1 MIVATGPTQQSGIG
15 AFASTTLLLSVLDAP
30 FLIMDSTPAGLS
42 PREVEPGVPFLEP
55 IPVPLLPGMD
65 EIEVESASLAV
76 AGGLTDRQVS
86 GSPGSGR
93 VDLRL
98 QQPAGTSGA
107 LSRVEFKGFRLS
119 ESGKVL
125 GNSASHVAFRDAGGE
140 TTAGPV
146 PTGVGNV
153 FLHVLAQPLEGN
165 SAGPPVAAAPEFAMP
180 GGGRMGY
187 GPALGGAFLDLG
199 APTGGSLPVT
209 ASFSPLLAGRN
220 FRLSLGV
227 AGTGTT
233 ATSGLPN
240 EAVPFAGWQAS
251 EVIAVFRTRPEDV
264 EFSLTAPGATPAVV
278 ASYPGELPAA
288 RSDTD
293 LTPAFRAAAKAALA
307 NAQGDDLGIQLSIAS
322 PTGGKVLLALPRPV
336 LRYIRRPL
344 AGPEPLDLS
353 AGFAELAFDLPVGLR
368 PIGLS
373 FAIDGRY
380 GSARPLDA
388 VRFPAGIP
396 RAGYRLVPGRRIAIP
411 FTFTQAEQLLPLSR
425 LGAFGRSEGEG
436 ELLVSLYGGNNRA
449 PAARYGA
456 PVSIPLHADLD
467 MTWHGAAWTGAPPPP
482 PPHAERLWM
491 VLEAAHGAFLL
502 AIEPGALPHGALLS
516 EDNGGAWSETIAAPL
531 VGAWVDEIDP
541 VTSEPAPLR
550 ALDLHGPAGLLNGD
564 LVDVV
569 GKHRPAAFSLRWVAL
584 APTHTALMTQIA
596 EADGPF
602 SLRFACRRDVRLT
615 VSDALLIYDPWSARS

>member
-1 MIVATGPTQQSGIG
+1 MIVATGPAHQSGIG
-15 AFASTTLLLSVLDAP
+15 AFTSTTLLLSVLDAP

-42 PREVEPGVPFLEP
+42 PREVEPGSPFLEP

-76 AGGLTDRQVS
+76 AGGVSERQVN
-86 GSPGSGR
+86 GSLGSGK
-93 VDLRL
+93 VDLKL
-98 QQPAGTSGA
+98 QQPAGISGA
-107 LSRVEFKGFRLS
+107 LSRVEIKGFRLS
-119 ESGKVL
+119 ENGKVL
-125 GNSASHVAFRDAGGE
+125 GNSASHVAFRDIGGDTVAG
-140 TTAGPV
+140 AMQ
-146 PTGVGNV
+146 GVGNV
-153 FLHVLAQPLEGN
+153 FLHVLAQALEGS

-199 APTGGSLPVT
+199 APAGGSLPVT
-209 ASFSPLLAGRN
+209 TSFSPPLAGRS
-220 FRLSLGV
+220 FRLSFGV
-227 AGTGTT
+227 AGAGTT

-240 EAVPFAGWQAS
+240 EAAPFVGWQAS
-251 EVIAVFRTRPEDV
+251 EVVAVFRTRPEDV
-264 EFSLTAPGATPAVV
+264 EFSLTAPGAAPAVV

-288 RSDTD
+288 RGDTD

-322 PTGGKVLLALPRPV
+322 PTGGKVLLALPRPI

-353 AGFAELAFDLPVGLR
+353 TGFAELAFDLPIGLR

-388 VRFPAGIP
+388 VMFPSGAP
-396 RAGYRLVPGRRIAIP
+396 RAGYRLVPGRRVAIP
-411 FTFTQAEQLLPLSR
+411 FMLTQAEQLLPLSR

-436 ELLVSLYGGNNRA
+436 ELLVSLFSGNDRA
-449 PAARYGA
+449 PAIRYGA
-456 PVSIPLHADLD
+456 PVSIPLQADLD

-482 PPHAERLWM
+482 PPHAERLWL
-491 VLEAAHGAFLL
+491 VLEAAYGAFLL
-502 AIEPGALPHGALLS
+502 AIEPGAAPHGALLS
-516 EDNGGAWSETIAAPL
+516 EDSGGSWSETIAAPL

-541 VTSEPAPLR
+541 VTGEPAPLR

-584 APTHTALMTQIA
+584 APAHAALMTQIA
-596 EADGPF
+596 EAEGPF
-602 SLRFACRRDVRLT
+602 SLRFACRRDVSLT